1 MMGKLVDKLRQV
13 GQAGSGG
20 LGFLARAQTQKP
32 RPAAIFVSIGAGDT
46 AAAEAAL
53 KSGADGVIVSSWT
66 RDTDLSALTA
76 AAAAASAVLGVALAA
91 EGVSGQDE
99 LAAARTAGASFAVA
113 DPATPARLLFEDV
126 DQLDLVVTVDMP
138 HDDLGLVLLRGEN
151 LLPAHAALLRAPL
164 RNADLARLTVADFA
178 RLRLA
183 RESLRFP
190 TLAPLAEAP
199 DAANVRLLVRL
210 GLNGLILP
218 GEGVS
223 ASALGA
229 QIKALREELEKTPAE
244 DSGRGSI
251 AIGGLMEAAGQS
263 PHPPQQ
269 PHPTRREPQRE
280 PDEE

>member
-1 MMGKLVDKLRQV
+1 MMGKLVDKLREV

-20 LGFLARAQTQKP
+20 VGFLARAQTQKP
-32 RPAAIFVSIGAGDT
+32 RPAAIFISAGAGDT

-53 KSGADGVIVSSWT
+53 KSGADGVIVSGWT
-66 RDTDLSALTA
+66 RDTDLSAHTA
-76 AAAAASAVLGVALAA
+76 TVGKGSAVLGVALAA
-91 EGVSGQDE
+91 DGASGQDE
-99 LAAARTAGASFAVA
+99 LAAAREAGASFAVV
-113 DPATPARLLFEDV
+113 DPSTPACLLFEDV

-138 HDDLGLVLLRGEN
+138 RDDLGLVLLRGEN
-151 LLPAHAALLRAPL
+151 LLPAQAALLRAPL

-190 TLAPLAEAP
+190 VLAALADAP
-199 DAANVRLLVRL
+199 DAANARLLVRL

-229 QIKALREELEKTPAE
+229 QVKALREELEQTPAG
-244 DSGRGSI
+244 DSSRGSV
-251 AIGGLMEAAGQS
+251 AIGGLMESAGQS
-263 PHPPQQ
+263 LQQ